1 MNELEESMTITD
13 SKSMPIDYIIL
24 KLRISLNK
32 ELYEKKVI
40 EYEVFKKMQEL
51 LIKKMNHLIDKNNN
65 S

>member
-1 MNELEESMTITD
+1 MNELEESMTFAD

-24 KLRISLNK
+24 KLRIFLNK

>member
-1 MNELEESMTITD
+1 MNELEESMTFAD